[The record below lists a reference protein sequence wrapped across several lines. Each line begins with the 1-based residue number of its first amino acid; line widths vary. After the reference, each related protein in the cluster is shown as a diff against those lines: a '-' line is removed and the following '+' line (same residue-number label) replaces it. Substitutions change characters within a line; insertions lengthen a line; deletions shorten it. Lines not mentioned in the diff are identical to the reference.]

1 MIKKNFSETDFKYFD
16 LNSLSNEADLKKQ
29 YRSLA
34 RKYHPDSGVDNQILF
49 QEMSSEHQL
58 ISSEKLYLE
67 NIRKEK
73 FKDINLNNV
82 TNARSTKQTKET
94 FETWQDFA
102 KTNTSFF
109 TKDANGKWGFTSE
122 FEDII
127 KNARKHEDGSFS
139 FTHKGKEYKVNK
151 QPEAAKKTEETTKE
165 AEKTAENF
173 TKETKTTTESETYKS
188 KPNEET
194 RFEKK
199 YFKSENSSGSISSE
213 VTSGNSNPS
222 SLKLKKTTDGTP
234 PQHPRGKAVT
244 TIDPPGGGNL
254 KGLLIAGAVVAG
266 AMIIGENQNSKNKNN
281 KKKQKLD
288 ETRKQSNRYTYSNNN
303 LQTAKD
309 ITNFSKGHSTYTL

>member
-34 RKYHPDSGVDNQILF
+34 KKYHPDSGIDNQILF
-49 QEMSSEHQL
+49 QEMNSEHQL

-73 FKDINLNNV
+73 FKNINLNNV

-151 QPEAAKKTEETTKE
+151 QPEATKKTEETTKE

-173 TKETKTTTESETYKS
+173 TKETKTATESEIYRS

-199 YFKSENSSGSISSE
+199 HFKPE
-213 VTSGNSNPS
+213 VTPGNNNLS
-222 SLKLKKTTDGTP
+222 SPEFKKTAGGTP
-234 PQHPRGKAVT
+234 PQHPKGKAVT

-266 AMIIGENQNSKNKNN
+266 AMIISENQNSRNKNN
-281 KKKQKLD
+281 KKKQELD

-303 LQTAKD
+303 LQTAKN

>member
-34 RKYHPDSGVDNQILF
+34 KKYHPDSGIDNQILF
-49 QEMSSEHQL
+49 QEMNSEHQL

-82 TNARSTKQTKET
+82 TNARSTRQTKET

-109 TKDANGKWGFTSE
+109 TKDANGKWAFTSE

-173 TKETKTTTESETYKS
+173 TKETKIATESETYKS
-188 KPNEET
+188 KPNEKT
-194 RFEKK
+194 GFEKRH
-199 YFKSENSSGSISSE
+199 FKENSSGSISPE
-213 VTSGNSNPS
+213 VTPGNNNPS
-222 SLKLKKTTDGTP
+222 FKKTSGGTP
-234 PQHPRGKAVT
+234 PQHPSGKAVT
-244 TIDPPGGGNL
+244 TMSPDPPRGGNL

-266 AMIIGENQNSKNKNN
+266 AMIVSENQNSRNKNN
-281 KKKQKLD
+281 KKKQELD
-288 ETRKQSNRYTYSNNN
+288 ETRKQSNIYTYSNGN
-303 LQTAKD
+303 LQTAKN